1 MENKRVRIALRT
13 TEILLLVSFAAI
25 SLFACSYN
33 EKCPMHNIN
42 STGTGN
48 QKYTDGGA
56 HRWAEYKCPGFLTE
70 REHTF
75 WVQCD

>member
-13 TEILLLVSFAAI
+13 TAILMLVSFAAI

-33 EKCPMHNIN
+33 ATCPMHNTN
-42 STGTGN
+42 CTGTGN
-48 QKYTDGGA
+48 QKYTDGGQR
-56 HRWAEYKCPGFLTE
+56 HWAEYQCPGMQSE
-70 REHTF
+70 RAHTF